1 MTHQAREKLKL
12 QHRLKKIRGQFDA
25 IERALSEEDECAG
38 ILMQLAAVRGGI
50 NGLMAEVLEDHIR
63 LHLADKEGKGVAP
76 DLAEDLVE
84 LVRTYLK

>member
-25 IERALSEEDECAG
+25 IERALSDEEECAG

-84 LVRTYLK
+84 LVRSYLK

>member
-25 IERALSEEDECAG
+25 IERALSEEEECAG

-84 LVRTYLK
+84 LVRSYLK